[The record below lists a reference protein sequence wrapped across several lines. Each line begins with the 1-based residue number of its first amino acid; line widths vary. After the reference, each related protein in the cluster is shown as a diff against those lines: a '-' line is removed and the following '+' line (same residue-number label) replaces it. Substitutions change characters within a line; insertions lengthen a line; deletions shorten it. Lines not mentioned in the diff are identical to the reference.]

1 MLKFWK
7 ENLVQKEFT
16 VFFMNNKNKAVK
28 VIVFDL
34 GGVLIDWSPYHLY
47 CGKLGLDREEVD
59 RFLKEVDF
67 SEWNKEQDRG
77 RSFAEATDELATRF
91 PEYHE
96 LIYAYDEYY
105 LDSLKGSLQ
114 PVVDI
119 LEKLKCAGYPLFVLS
134 NWAMEKFNLVRPQ
147 YPFFEWFDGIVIS
160 GDVGLIKPDQAIFEV
175 LLERTGCPAEVCL
188 FIDDHFANIC
198 VARELGFQTIQFT
211 SAQQLEVELNN
222 LGILE
227 GTNKEYQVDS
237 GNIAPRDMV

>member
-1 MLKFWK
+1 
-7 ENLVQKEFT
+7 
-16 VFFMNNKNKAVK
+16 MNNKNLAVE
-28 VIVFDL
+28 VIVFDI

-47 CGKLGLDREEVD
+47 CDKLGLDQQEVD
-59 RFLKEVDF
+59 RFLNEVEF

-77 RSFAEATDELATRF
+77 RSFARATDELTARF
-91 PEYHE
+91 PEYRE
-96 LIYAYDEYY
+96 LIHAYDEHY
-105 LDSLKGSLQ
+105 LDSLKGSVQ

-119 LEKLKCAGYPLFVLS
+119 LEKLKRAGYPLYILS

-188 FIDDHFANIC
+188 FIDDHFPNIR
-198 VARELGFQTIQFT
+198 VARELDFQTIQFT
-211 SAQQLEVELNN
+211 SAQQLEAELQH

-227 GTNKEYQVDS
+227 STTREHQVDS
-237 GNIAPRDMV
+237 GSTAP

>member
-1 MLKFWK
+1 
-7 ENLVQKEFT
+7 
-16 VFFMNNKNKAVK
+16 MNNNNKTVK

-59 RFLKEVDF
+59 RFLNEVDF

-77 RSFAEATDELATRF
+77 RSFAEATDELTTRF
-91 PEYHE
+91 PEYRE
-96 LIYAYDEYY
+96 LIHAYDEYY
-105 LDSLKGSLQ
+105 LESLKGSIQ

-119 LEKLKCAGYPLFVLS
+119 LKKLKCEGYPLYVLS

-160 GDVGLIKPDQAIFEV
+160 GDVGLIKPDQAIFKV

-188 FIDDHFANIC
+188 FIDDHYPNIR
-198 VARELGFQTIQFT
+198 VASELGFQTIQFT
-211 SAQQLEVELNN
+211 SAQQLEAELNN

-227 GTNKEYQVDS
+227 GTNRKYQVDS
-237 GNIAPRDMV
+237 ENTAP